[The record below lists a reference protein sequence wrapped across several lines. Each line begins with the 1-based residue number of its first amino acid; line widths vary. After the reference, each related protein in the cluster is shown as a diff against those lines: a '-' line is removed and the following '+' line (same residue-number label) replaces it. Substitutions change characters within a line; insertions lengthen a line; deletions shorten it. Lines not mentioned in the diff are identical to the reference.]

1 MPKLQVFINKTIL
14 EKINTI
20 VFNKRND
27 GAKKHE
33 VNTSNTTS
41 MLIELGLKVYELQQR
56 KMESNFNQTELNKVM
71 LENMVKTNFICQKLL
86 GMNSFMSEIQKN
98 EKFNFQ
104 LMAKTIRND
113 TTEVVNKLFPTDGE
127 NT

>member
-56 KMESNFNQTELNKVM
+56 KTESNFNQTELNKVM

-113 TTEVVNKLFPTDGE
+113 TAEVVNKLFPTDGE